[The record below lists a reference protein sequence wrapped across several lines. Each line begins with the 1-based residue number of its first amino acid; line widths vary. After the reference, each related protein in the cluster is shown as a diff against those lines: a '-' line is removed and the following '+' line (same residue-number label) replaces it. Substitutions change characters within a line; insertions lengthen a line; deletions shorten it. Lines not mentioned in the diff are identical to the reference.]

1 MARGVRPGTAA
12 PMSQE
17 PIVVR
22 PMQPPDWE
30 DVRRIYAEG
39 IASGHAT
46 FETEPPGWAE
56 WNEGHL
62 ADCRFVAVLD
72 EAVVGWAAL
81 SPVSDRCVYAGVA
94 EVSVYVDDEAR
105 GRGVGGKLMEALVGG
120 SEEQGIW
127 TLQAGVFPENEA
139 SVRVHTR
146 VGFRLV
152 GRRERL
158 GQMDG
163 VWRDVFLLE
172 RRSQRVGVNENPPSL
187 ASAAPTGEGQPSGE

>member
-1 MARGVRPGTAA
+1 
-12 PMSQE
+12 
-17 PIVVR
+17 
-22 PMQPPDWE
+22 MQPPDWE